1 MPSRDETP
9 LTTAAR
15 SREPCP
21 IRDVLDRIGDKWS
34 VLIILNLG
42 KRGETRFNELQRA
55 VGGISKR
62 MLSKSLQSLERD
74 GLVART
80 VTDGYPPAVRY
91 ALTAL
96 GRSLGDP
103 IASLAAWAVAHR
115 DAVAGAREA
124 FDTLRAAGE
133 RTPWRHS

>member
-1 MPSRDETP
+1 MPTRDATP
-9 LTTAAR
+9 LAAVPR
-15 SREPCP
+15 DREPCP

-42 KRGETRFNELQRA
+42 ERGETRFNELQRA

-80 VTDGYPPAVRY
+80 VSEGYPPAVRY

-96 GRSLGDP
+96 GRSLGEP

-124 FDTLRAAGE
+124 FDTARTASQ
-133 RTPWRHS
+133 RTPWQHS

>member
-1 MPSRDETP
+1 MPTRDATP
-9 LTTAAR
+9 PAATATGQA
-15 SREPCP
+15 PCP

-42 KRGETRFNELQRA
+42 ERGENRFNELQRA
-55 VGGISKR
+55 IGGISKR

-96 GRSLGDP
+96 GRSLGEP

-124 FDTLRAAGE
+124 FDTARAAGQ
-133 RTPWRHS
+133 RTPWQHS